1 MVEETITVVLPE
13 PVEIDGKE
21 VKEVLLRQPIGA
33 DMEDVIGARSTGRV
47 VTSLASSLATNVALS
62 EEDVR
67 RLSAKNYMA
76 LSEVV
81 LDFLG

>member
-1 MVEETITVVLPE
+1 MVSDEIKVALPE
-13 PVEIDGKE
+13 PAEIDGKE
-21 VKEVLLRQPIGA
+21 VNEIIMRQPIGA
-33 DMEDVIGARSTGRV
+33 DLEDVIGAKSPGVV
-47 VTSLASSLATNVALS
+47 VTALASRLATNVPLT

-67 RLSAKNYMA
+67 KLSAKNYMA